1 MAEAQVERDL
11 IEYFVDRRGALEPP
25 SNFGS
30 MAAALEV
37 QRGSSGCETDCSAR
51 SSCSCSDAT
60 WRVHQISQTGQR
72 GLAAR
77 IGATEM
83 DERRLKLLDD
93 EYPVRRAL
101 AAVGERIAEVLEVGC
116 SCSVLGL
123 EAFGQRAALAP
134 LTRAARAAWIASS
147 TSRDFGEWIVRC
159 SWRVRKS
166 KGGATAADRLLAA
179 QITREAQGLW
189 REALAAYCEA
199 LARFGDLVRAR
210 QQRARAESRARV
222 EAVEAE
228 QARRS

>member
-123 EAFGQRAALAP
+123 EGCACTTDPGG
-134 LTRAARAAWIASS
+134 
-147 TSRDFGEWIVRC
+147 TSGM
-159 SWRVRKS
+159 
-166 KGGATAADRLLAA
+166 DRIEH
-179 QITREAQGLW
+179 QQGLW
-189 REALAAYCEA
+189 RVDRSLQLARSQEQGWCDRSRPSARCADHPRGAGA
-199 LARFGDLVRAR
+199 LARG
-210 QQRARAESRARV
+210 SRCLL
-222 EAVEAE
+222 
-228 QARRS
+228 